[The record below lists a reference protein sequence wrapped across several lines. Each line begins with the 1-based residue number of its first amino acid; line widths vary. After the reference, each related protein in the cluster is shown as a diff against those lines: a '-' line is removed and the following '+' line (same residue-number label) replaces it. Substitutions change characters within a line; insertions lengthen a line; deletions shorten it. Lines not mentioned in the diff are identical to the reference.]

1 MHNETQI
8 NIKRYSAV
16 EERLNIGSH
25 AAGFFL
31 SIAALVMLVLRASE
45 HGNAWHIVSFSIFG
59 ASLMI
64 LYGAS
69 TIYHSAR
76 EPALRLRLRVLDHA
90 SIYVLIAGT
99 YTPFTLVTLNGSDGW
114 SGNWTIGWTLFT
126 VTWGLALAGIILK
139 LFFTGR
145 FRKIS
150 TAMYVIMGWLIVFA
164 IQPLADRFPAEG
176 ITWLVAGGIA
186 YTLGAILYGIKAIRL
201 NHAIF
206 HLFVLIGSGCHF
218 AAVYFYILP

>member
-1 MHNETQI
+1 LFILNFERTLVRITAHDTIRNMHNETQI

-69 TIYHSAR
+69 TI
-76 EPALRLRLRVLDHA
+76 
-90 SIYVLIAGT
+90 
-99 YTPFTLVTLNGSDGW
+99 
-114 SGNWTIGWTLFT
+114 
-126 VTWGLALAGIILK
+126 
-139 LFFTGR
+139 
-145 FRKIS
+145 
-150 TAMYVIMGWLIVFA
+150 
-164 IQPLADRFPAEG
+164 
-176 ITWLVAGGIA
+176 
-186 YTLGAILYGIKAIRL
+186 
-201 NHAIF
+201 
-206 HLFVLIGSGCHF
+206 
-218 AAVYFYILP
+218 